1 VRAFTFV
8 QLARAAGLDWLGE
21 LQDELELRFVI
32 DSRVVSAGA
41 IFAAL
46 AGERVDGH
54 AFIEAAISKGAT
66 GLIVDEARV
75 DHRAAEALAA
85 RGVVV
90 LRAPDVLAALTRL
103 ASAYRDTWTCPVV
116 GVTGSVGKTTT
127 KDMIVRILSGSCV
140 VAATYKNHNNQL
152 GMPLS
157 MLNAPEGA
165 RVAVFEIG
173 ISRPG
178 DMDELVALLRPDMGV
193 LVAVAAA
200 HLEELGDLEG
210 VAREKLG
217 LLRALPA
224 EGVAWYPTGVGVI
237 ERALGG
243 IQAEKR
249 GVGVVGEPAIWI
261 AGFDADHVRFSVDG
275 VPDDLVVGLPDMG
288 AHVLFDAVLAVAVAI
303 ELGADPVEACRGVS
317 GFEPGS
323 QRAQWVKLGDVLLL
337 DDSYNANEASTCAAI
352 DMAAARARREGRRLV
367 ILAGEMLELGAA
379 APESHARV
387 GRAAAASGADRVVFV
402 GAQAAVMVEAARAA
416 GAAPESITALDD
428 SEAAAAWAVAQVQA
442 HDLVLIKGSRG
453 ARMERARAA
462 LEGDR

>member
-1 VRAFTFV
+1 MRAFTFV
-8 QLARAAGLDWLGE
+8 QLIRAAGLEWLGE
-21 LQDELELRFVI
+21 IHDELELRFVI
-32 DSRVVSAGA
+32 DSRAVSPGA
-41 IFAAL
+41 VFAAL
-46 AGERVDGH
+46 VGERVDGH

-66 GLIVDEARV
+66 ALIVDEARV
-75 DHRAAEALAA
+75 DRAAAEALAR
-85 RGVVV
+85 RGLVV

-103 ASAYRDTWTCPVV
+103 AAAYRDTWTCAVV

-127 KDMIVRILSGSCV
+127 KDMIVSILSEGCV

-165 RVAVFEIG
+165 RAAVFEIG

-178 DMDELVALLRPDMGV
+178 DMDELVALLRPDLGV
-193 LVAVAAA
+193 VVAVAAA
-200 HLEELGDLEG
+200 HLEELGDLDG

-224 EGVAWYPTGVGVI
+224 DGVAWYPTGVGVI

-243 IQAEKR
+243 IDAELR
-249 GVGVVGEPAIWI
+249 GVGVVGEPAVWI

-275 VPDDLVVGLPDMG
+275 VPGDLVIGLPDMG
-288 AHVLFDAVLAVAVAI
+288 AHVLFDAVLAAAVAI
-303 ELGADPVEACRGVS
+303 ELGVDPAEACRRVS
-317 GFEPGS
+317 RFEPGS

-337 DDSYNANEASTCAAI
+337 DDSYNANEASTRAAI
-352 DMAAARARREGRRLV
+352 DMAAARARREERRLV

-387 GRAAAASGADRVVFV
+387 GRAAAESGAERLVFV
-402 GAQAAVMVEAARAA
+402 GAQAATMVTAAVDA
-416 GAAPESITALDD
+416 GMAPEAIAAFDD
-428 SEAAAAWAVAQVQA
+428 SEAAAAWAGDHVQA

-453 ARMERARAA
+453 VRMERARAA